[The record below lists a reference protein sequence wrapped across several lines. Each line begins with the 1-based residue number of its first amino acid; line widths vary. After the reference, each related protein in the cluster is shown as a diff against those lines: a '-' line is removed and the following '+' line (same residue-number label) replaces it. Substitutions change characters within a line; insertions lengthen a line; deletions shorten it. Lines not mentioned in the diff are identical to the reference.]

1 MYERLENVFQPLFK
15 QREYLHMEKGERYPM
30 EMWFSDIHTDGVK
43 LSIRIEEQLFSA
55 QSEVQR
61 IDVLES
67 KDFGKILV
75 VDGDLMLTERDEFIY
90 HEMITHVPMA
100 VHPGTHAESIY
111 ASAVFKLFSQLIGSS
126 GKTAALC
133 SSVC

>member
-1 MYERLENVFQPLFK
+1 
-15 QREYLHMEKGERYPM
+15 M

-67 KDFGKILV
+67 RDFGKILV

-100 VHPGTHAESIY
+100 VHPAEIHPFQRGC
-111 ASAVFKLFSQLIGSS
+111 VRPDHHRFSESVRGRRGIVYKRVLRQL
-126 GKTAALC
+126 L
-133 SSVC
+133 

>member
-1 MYERLENVFQPLFK
+1 
-15 QREYLHMEKGERYPM
+15 M

-43 LSIRIEEQLFSA
+43 LSIRIEEQLFSS

-75 VDGDLMLTERDEFIY
+75 VDGDLI
-90 HEMITHVPMA
+90 A
-100 VHPGTHAESIY
+100 VQIFLHIIIQAAHLLIAQVGHRIKL
-111 ASAVFKLFSQLIGSS
+111 AVSKGDIDPSRLRARS
-126 GKTAALC
+126 G
-133 SSVC
+133 